1 MYPRLFAYVRLIST
15 WSSRYVSDI
24 DPLPTR
30 YGGKRNVT
38 VLPGSGV
45 GPELMDCTLQIL
57 KAAGAPLSYETV
69 TLSSVNG
76 SDEEFQNVLTSIRRN
91 RVAIKVKNF
100 FLNLYEI
107 VQMSL
112 DTYVLL
118 QGNIEIQSKNP
129 YVSSRNILLRK
140 TLDLFVYILPCKT
153 YRGLENKFGDI
164 DITVIRQN
172 TEGEY
177 LMLEHEPTPGSVE
190 SLKIVTRYNSERIA
204 EFAFNYAV
212 KYNRKQITVVHNA
225 DIQVLTEGVFVN
237 AALSMSKRFPKIK
250 VNVLEVS
257 GAVVKLSRNPKLF
270 DIILATNLN
279 GSMISNYIIGM
290 LGGAGLTSGVN
301 CSDTDIAVFEPG
313 SRSKGSSLV
322 GKGIANPV
330 PMILA
335 GVSNSH
341 PSNRTVKKDTQNHSF
356 DYSDCTFQINLL
368 NYLGYHRTAVIIEN
382 SVFATLE
389 VDKIRTQDIGG
400 TATSQEVTDR
410 VISHIRTYFKSRSV
424 RKSDEKPSNRWKTYC
439 DAPAKTF
446 SEEEIP
452 PKQ

>member
-1 MYPRLFAYVRLIST
+1 MYPRLFANVRLISA

-76 SDEEFQNVLTSIRRN
+76 SDEEFENVLTSIRRN

-112 DTYVLL
+112 DTYGLL

-250 VNVLEVS
+250 VNVLDVS

-335 GVSNSH
+335 G
-341 PSNRTVKKDTQNHSF
+341 
-356 DYSDCTFQINLL
+356 INLL